1 MHDAAQIGVT
11 DSDSSLGL
19 AIVGQSILS
28 LIVVVGVILL
38 LGYVVKR
45 ATNGTARSR
54 RHLKVVGSTMVGSKE
69 RVVIVEIENT
79 WLLLGVGNGSV
90 NKLHELPKPAIS
102 PEDEPVVL
110 KGSFAERFTQ
120 AIKSNL
126 KK

>member
-1 MHDAAQIGVT
+1 MHDAAQIGVS
-11 DSDSSLGL
+11 DSDSSIGL
-19 AIVGQSILS
+19 AIIGQSILS
-28 LIVVVGVILL
+28 LVVVVGVILL

-45 ATNGTARSR
+45 ATNGTTRSK

-69 RVVIVEIENT
+69 RVVIVEVENT
-79 WLLLGVGNGSV
+79 WLLLGVGNGTV

-102 PEDEPVVL
+102 EEAEPAVL
-110 KGSFAERFTQ
+110 KGTFAERFTQ